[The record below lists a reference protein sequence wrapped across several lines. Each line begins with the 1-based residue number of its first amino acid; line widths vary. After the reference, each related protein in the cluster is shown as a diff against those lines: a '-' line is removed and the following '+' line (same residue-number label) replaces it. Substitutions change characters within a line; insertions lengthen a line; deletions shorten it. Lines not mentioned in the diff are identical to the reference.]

1 MQRTPHR
8 CPHCEQPLHL
18 HADMWGLYY
27 LCADCGWTAEDDE
40 HLKLNTGSVQRVSK
54 HVLTVGES
62 HRAWESRRLTR

>member
-1 MQRTPHR
+1 
-8 CPHCEQPLHL
+8 
-18 HADMWGLYY
+18 MWGPYY

-40 HLKLNTGSVQRVSK
+40 HLKLNTDSAQRVSK